1 MIEPPREF
9 EIADWLASEARLAAI
24 LSLTPYAVISVDEE
38 QRICLFNRGAEAI
51 FGHAAA
57 EALGQP
63 LEMLMPA
70 RFRKVHREHFNV
82 FAGGPEVSRAMGK
95 RGEFPALR
103 KDGTEFPAEASI
115 LKLESGGRAIFTSLV
130 RDITERKEREQ
141 AASRLAAIVESSSDA
156 IVGETLDGT
165 VVYWNPAAERLFG
178 YSAEEIEGRSIEFL
192 APPDRPQEI
201 SRTIASIRR
210 GEHVESYETQRR
222 RKDGSLVDVFA
233 TASPIRD
240 GSGRITGI
248 SVIYRD
254 ITEQKK
260 VRARLLQA
268 QKLEAAGQLTAGLV
282 HDFNNLM
289 AIILANGEL
298 LRNRLGEDDEKLQAI
313 IRAALRSAELT
324 RRLLTF
330 SGQHDYRPQDVDLS
344 HLVART
350 TEMLRHS
357 LGESIELHAVS
368 APGLWR
374 AMADPGQVENAV
386 LNLALNARDA
396 MPQGGRLTIET
407 GNARFDPAF
416 AATHPDATAG
426 DYVMLSVSD
435 SGVGMPPEVLE
446 RAFEPFFTT
455 KPVGSGTGLGLS
467 AVYGTVKQGGGWV
480 VIDSAEG
487 RGTTLRLYLPRAEL
501 AA

>member
-313 IRAALRSAELT
+313 IRAALRSA
-324 RRLLTF
+324 
-330 SGQHDYRPQDVDLS
+330 G
-344 HLVART
+344 
-350 TEMLRHS
+350 